1 MTVLILTGEEDVT
14 ADMVVVHL
22 NGSGVPVV
30 RLDPADLTDGVS
42 LSAEYVHGRFRG
54 HLSTGGRLVSIGGLR
69 SVWVR
74 RPGTPAGHAPH
85 PSAWLTEE
93 ASQALYGI
101 LRGCDARWMN
111 HPDAARQAR
120 HKPWQLRLAQHCGLP
135 VPATVITT
143 FPRAAREFAE
153 RFPDL
158 VVKPV
163 SGAHPQDP
171 PRAVPTSRVAPD
183 TDFSAVA
190 FGPTLLQRRIAKR
203 ADIRLTAVGET
214 LLAARKTVRP
224 DADPEEVDVRFAA
237 PGRRGSRSRSRRAPP
252 TPYAPICAGPNWRT
266 ELSTSPRTPTGRG
279 GSWSAISRGSS
290 GSWRWRRDSRS
301 PGRSPSGCPVPFPRS
316 PCSWTRRA
324 ARSGDRPAARWSV
337 RPRSGQQGGAL
348 PAVARGLRAVEAG
361 AVTGRLRGPHDQ
373 LQFPAHAFGFAAHL
387 CGHVA
392 LLRDESV
399 VDGGILEHP
408 STRLSA
414 RRPRCG
420 TRLQSLG
427 GRTPEGEFPGTTGYR
442 RDAAEVR
449 RTSDAAG

>member
-1 MTVLILTGEEDVT
+1 MTVLILTCEEDVT

-30 RLDPADLTDGVS
+30 RLDPADLTGGVS
-42 LSAEYVHGRFRG
+42 LSGEYVHGRFRG
-54 HLSTGGRLVSIGGLR
+54 HLSAGGRLVSIGGLR

-74 RPGTPAGHAPH
+74 RPGTPAGRAPQ
-85 PSAWLTEE
+85 PSAWLSEE
-93 ASQALYGI
+93 ASQALYGM

-120 HKPWQLRLAQHCGLP
+120 HKPWQLRLAQRCGLP

-203 ADIRLTAVGET
+203 ADIRLTAVGER
-214 LLAARKTVRP
+214 LLAARKATRP

-237 PGRRGSRSRSRRAPP
+237 PGSPWEPVEVPARTADAVHAYLRRSELAYGAFDFAEDADGTWWFLECNQSGQFGFVEVETGQPIARTIAEWLSR
-252 TPYAPICAGPNWRT
+252 
-266 ELSTSPRTPTGRG
+266 
-279 GSWSAISRGSS
+279 
-290 GSWRWRRDSRS
+290 
-301 PGRSPSGCPVPFPRS
+301 PVPDEPVEL
-316 PCSWTRRA
+316 
-324 ARSGDRPAARWSV
+324 D
-337 RPRSGQQGGAL
+337 
-348 PAVARGLRAVEAG
+348 EAG
-361 AVTGRLRGPHDQ
+361 
-373 LQFPAHAFGFAAHL
+373 
-387 CGHVA
+387 
-392 LLRDESV
+392 
-399 VDGGILEHP
+399 
-408 STRLSA
+408 ST
-414 RRPRCG
+414 
-420 TRLQSLG
+420 
-427 GRTPEGEFPGTTGYR
+427 
-442 RDAAEVR
+442 VR
-449 RTSDAAG
+449 